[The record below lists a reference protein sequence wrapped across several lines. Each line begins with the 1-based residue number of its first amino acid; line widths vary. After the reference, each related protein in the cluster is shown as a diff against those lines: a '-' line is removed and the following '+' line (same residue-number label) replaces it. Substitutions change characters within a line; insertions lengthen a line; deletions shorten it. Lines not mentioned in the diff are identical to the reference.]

1 MNALNDNLNERN
13 LLRFI
18 TAGSVDDGKST
29 LIGRLLFDSK
39 GIFADQLA
47 AVSRAK
53 HKRTV
58 GDTIDLSLLTDGLE
72 AEREQGITIDV
83 AYRYF
88 ATPKR
93 KFIIADTPGHEQYTR
108 NMVTG
113 ASTADAV
120 IILVDVSKVKLRE
133 DGGVD
138 LLIQTKRHSTIAHL
152 LQIEHVV
159 VAVNKMDL
167 VNYDQDVY
175 DRIVKAYHEFAAT
188 LGIKD
193 VKTIPLSALA
203 GDNVVDASERMPWYQ
218 GPTLIELLEDLSVY
232 DESHNSA
239 FRFPVQLVA
248 RHNGHEANDF
258 RGYMGR
264 IEAGNVAVGDKLVV
278 QPSGQSAT
286 VKEIVT
292 FDGSLQSAS
301 AGQSVTIVLEE
312 YVDVSR
318 GDLLASSAQ
327 PASLLKQVNADV
339 CWLSEE
345 PLDLRR
351 KYWIKHGTKQ
361 TAAKVTKIDSILDI
375 NTQQRHDA
383 DALKLNDVARIA
395 LTVQQ
400 PLAADAYSDIRIGIS
415 RQRLLHGQRNARHVV
430 QLQRIRI
437 VPLLGVDVKDRIDL
451 RHFRSGLLGAVLDPV
466 FAAQVQRLLGQPA
479 HVGVHLLEQGGR
491 LRAGGQQV
499 AARHVH
505 VLFQHDGDR
514 LAGAGALQGAV
525 EGDDFLDRRA
535 LAGRLHHQLV
545 ADGDVAGFDTAHV
558 AAEVVGFMAIVA
570 CYQLYR
576 EAEGGVVR
584 LVVHRQVFQ
593 QLDQGRALV
602 PWHALAR
609 VDHVVAGQGR
619 QRNGLHVLDAQ
630 RCSEFVVCLDDA
642 VVHVLVVVHQVHL
655 VDGHHHVLDLQQVGD
670 GGVALGLDQQVHA
683 AVFSQLHFR
692 HVDQDDH
699 GIGGGGAGY
708 HVAGVLFVARG
719 VGDDEFAL
727 RGGEIAVGH
736 VDGDALF
743 ALGFQAV
750 RQQRQV
756 DGVAHGALMLGA
768 RYGCE
773 LVGEDAFAV
782 EQQAANQGAL
792 AVVDGAGGD
801 EAQQVTFVQVVVQ
814 CVHQK
819 YPCFLRFSMEAS
831 EVWSSIRVAPRSVI
845 WVTAVSAMI
854 ASTSAASE
862 DTGQVQEISPTVR
875 KRTTWVSMLSP
886 SRAGV
891 RSVSGTSRPLRG
903 MTWRS
908 CAK

>member
-1 MNALNDNLNERN
+1 MNALNENLNERN

-175 DRIVKAYHEFAAT
+175 ERIVKAYREFAAT

-232 DESHNSA
+232 DDSHGAA

-264 IEAGNVAVGDKLVV
+264 IEAGKVSVGDKLVV
-278 QPSGQSAT
+278 QPSGQGAT

-292 FDGSLQSAS
+292 FDGSLQTAS

-327 PASLLKQVNADV
+327 PATLLKQVSADV

-351 KYWIKHGTKQ
+351 KYWIKHGTRQ

-400 PLAADAYSDIRIGIS
+400 PLAADAYSDIRATGAFI
-415 RQRLLHGQRNARHVV
+415 L
-430 QLQRIRI
+430 
-437 VPLLGVDVKDRIDL
+437 IDEVT
-451 RHFRSGLLGAVLDPV
+451 H
-466 FAAQVQRLLGQPA
+466 QT
-479 HVGVHLLEQGGR
+479 
-491 LRAGGQQV
+491 V
-499 AARHVH
+499 AA
-505 VLFQHDGDR
+505 GMIR
-514 LAGAGALQGAV
+514 L
-525 EGDDFLDRRA
+525 
-535 LAGRLHHQLV
+535 
-545 ADGDVAGFDTAHV
+545 
-558 AAEVVGFMAIVA
+558 
-570 CYQLYR
+570 
-576 EAEGGVVR
+576 
-584 LVVHRQVFQ
+584 
-593 QLDQGRALV
+593 
-602 PWHALAR
+602 
-609 VDHVVAGQGR
+609 
-619 QRNGLHVLDAQ
+619 
-630 RCSEFVVCLDDA
+630 
-642 VVHVLVVVHQVHL
+642 
-655 VDGHHHVLDLQQVGD
+655 
-670 GGVALGLDQQVHA
+670 
-683 AVFSQLHFR
+683 
-692 HVDQDDH
+692 
-699 GIGGGGAGY
+699 
-708 HVAGVLFVARG
+708 
-719 VGDDEFAL
+719 
-727 RGGEIAVGH
+727 GE
-736 VDGDALF
+736 
-743 ALGFQAV
+743 
-750 RQQRQV
+750 
-756 DGVAHGALMLGA
+756 
-768 RYGCE
+768 
-773 LVGEDAFAV
+773 
-782 EQQAANQGAL
+782 
-792 AVVDGAGGD
+792 
-801 EAQQVTFVQVVVQ
+801 
-814 CVHQK
+814 
-819 YPCFLRFSMEAS
+819 
-831 EVWSSIRVAPRSVI
+831 
-845 WVTAVSAMI
+845 
-854 ASTSAASE
+854 
-862 DTGQVQEISPTVR
+862 
-875 KRTTWVSMLSP
+875 
-886 SRAGV
+886 
-891 RSVSGTSRPLRG
+891 
-903 MTWRS
+903 
-908 CAK
+908 